1 MNVSI
6 VRLQLLGVVDLPN
19 GKSASNRKPEHRN
32 HKNVPKETGSKWR
45 SLLKRAIKLRL
56 EIMKGDVIL

>member
-32 HKNVPKETGSKWR
+32 HKNVPKEAESKMAFVV
-45 SLLKRAIKLRL
+45 KACNQA
-56 EIMKGDVIL
+56 ED